1 MYPVAGSGQCDSRF
15 LRPAPTMLSVTILQ
29 SYNLEII
36 LYKLVRVL
44 AVTGKVGLC
53 LVHKFLLLFCIR
65 RALLCCLSKI

>member
-53 LVHKFLLLFCIR
+53 LVNKFFPSVLYKKSPFVLAI
-65 RALLCCLSKI
+65 